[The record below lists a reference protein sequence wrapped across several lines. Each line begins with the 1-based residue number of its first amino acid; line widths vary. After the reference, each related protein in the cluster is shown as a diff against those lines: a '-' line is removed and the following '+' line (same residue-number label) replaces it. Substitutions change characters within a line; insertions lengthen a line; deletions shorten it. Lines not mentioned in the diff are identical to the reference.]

1 MYVTQNLGVTSF
13 QWRLWPVAQV
23 SNCFISDCNDSKEY
37 MQCINQLHQ
46 EATKLNNL
54 NTCENL
60 QKVQKLILMTFSP
73 NWKISLLCIKVASLV
88 QKIEVFKKG

>member
-13 QWRLWPVAQV
+13 QWRLWPVAYV

-73 NWKISLLCIKVASLV
+73 NWKISLLCIKVASQV